1 MVPDSGTALCPAE
14 LRRVKRPSRGSPK
27 PDPTA
32 LRPLNV
38 PRPIKVKTGAGGR
51 PISLHFRRKTRRV
64 EQILEVWQIDDEWWR
79 DRISRRY
86 ATLVLEDGLTVAV
99 YRDLLTGRWYL
110 QEG

>member
-1 MVPDSGTALCPAE
+1 MRKKSREGPA
-14 LRRVKRPSRGSPK
+14 P
-27 PDPTA
+27 

-38 PRPIKVKTGAGGR
+38 PRPVQVHVGAGGR
-51 PISLHFRRKTRRV
+51 PLSLHFRRGVRCV
-64 EQILEVWQIDDEWWR
+64 EQILEVWQLDDEWWR

-86 ATLVLEDGLTVAV
+86 AILALEDGLTVTV

>member
-1 MVPDSGTALCPAE
+1 MKKSSGGP
-14 LRRVKRPSRGSPK
+14 PK

-32 LRPLNV
+32 LRPLNT
-38 PRPIKVKTGAGGR
+38 PRPIQVRTGAGGR
-51 PISLHFRRKTRRV
+51 PLSLRLQRSTRRV

-86 ATLVLEDGLTVAV
+86 ATLVLEDGLMVTV

>member
-1 MVPDSGTALCPAE
+1 MKKSSGDL
-14 LRRVKRPSRGSPK
+14 PK
-27 PDPTA
+27 SDPTA

-38 PRPIKVKTGAGGR
+38 PRPIKVQTGAGGR
-51 PISLHFRRKTRRV
+51 PISLHFRRRTRRV
-64 EQILEVWQIDDEWWR
+64 EQILEVWQVDDEWWR
-79 DRISRRY
+79 NRISRRY